1 MSSDLKIKIK
11 QTNGSQQT
19 HEIEISNDN
28 TIQELKLKIEAQF
41 GITPSKQNLIY
52 RGHILF
58 NEKRIE
64 DCQIKSGDTILL
76 VEKMSATAAETNS
89 SPVPQVPLQS
99 GIGPINQINYDLL
112 RQPMGGNVSIEQ
124 MEQILSHPLLA
135 GQLDELLKDPQ
146 VIKAMMENPA
156 IKPLVD
162 SNPMMKALL
171 SNPEFMKSMFQ
182 PENLRM
188 LKNLQQGMNS
198 FPMPG
203 SSDTNANTNQN
214 AQNTNSNPNPN
225 PFVFNP
231 FLMGMGMNNQNPNP
245 FFMNPMG
252 FGQNMNFN
260 QQPQQQLTPEQLKEK
275 YKTQIEQLK
284 EMGFDN
290 EDNMIQALIKTN
302 GNVEA
307 AVERLFYNGGQ

>member
-1 MSSDLKIKIK
+1 MSNDLKIKIK

-28 TIQELKLKIEAQF
+28 TIQELKLKIETQF
-41 GITPSKQNLIY
+41 GVSPPKQNLIY

-76 VEKMSATAAETNS
+76 VEKISATAAETNNS
-89 SPVPQVPLQS
+89 HVPQVPLQS

-124 MEQILSHPLLA
+124 MEEILSNPLLA

-146 VIKAMMENPA
+146 AIKAMMENPA

-188 LKNLQQGMNS
+188 LKNLQNGMNS

-203 SSDTNANTNQN
+203 SID
-214 AQNTNSNPNPN
+214 TNSNTNNLNDQGSTRIPNPN
-225 PFVFNP
+225 SFMFNP
-231 FLMGMGMNNQNPNP
+231 FLMGMRMNNQNPNP
-245 FFMNPMG
+245 FLMSPMG
-252 FGQNMNFN
+252 FDQNMNFI
-260 QQPQQQLTPEQLKEK
+260 QQPQLTFNQLKEK

-307 AVERLFYNGGQ
+307 AVERLFYNGGK